1 MNGKDL
7 YRAVGQIEDELIL
20 AANEEPVKR
29 PKSPIKLWALAAAAC
44 LCLVCLG
51 GYWRLFG
58 TSIVWQEAPGVSVS
72 KSSIPEGSVPKE
84 LTAGEAE
91 SYYQIGAFPETL
103 GQGLRRTGPDT
114 VCIYTGAAGTPV
126 YDGAQLWYEGSNGAA
141 VWISLARVS
150 VPAMQAERSSRIR
163 GVPAALTVSEE
174 LPGESVYSA
183 QWERNG
189 TFVCVTGSGIGQTEF
204 IALVE
209 EFLARADRRTFLND

>member
-1 MNGKDL
+1 MSGKDL
-7 YRAVGQIEDELIL
+7 YRAVGQIGDDLIL
-20 AANEEPVKR
+20 AANEEPVKKVKA
-29 PKSPIKLWALAAAAC
+29 PLSLWALAAAAC
-44 LCLVCLG
+44 LCLVCFG

-58 TSIVWQEAPGVSVS
+58 TSIVWLEAPGVSVS
-72 KSSIPEGSVPKE
+72 KYSIPEDSVPRE

-91 SYYQIGAFPETL
+91 SYYQIGPFPETL

-114 VCIYTGAAGTPV
+114 VCIYTDAVGTPV
-126 YDGAQLWYEGSNGAA
+126 YDGTQLWYEDPNGAA
-141 VWISLARVS
+141 VWISLGRVS
-150 VPAMQAERSSRIR
+150 APEIQAERSSRIR

-189 TFVCVTGSGIGQTEF
+189 TFVCVTGSGIGQTGF

-209 EFLARADRRTFLND
+209 EFLARGR

>member
-1 MNGKDL
+1 MSGKDL
-7 YRAVGQIEDELIL
+7 YRAVGQIEDDLIL
-20 AANEEPVKR
+20 AANEEPVKKVKA
-29 PKSPIKLWALAAAAC
+29 PLSLWALAAAAC

-72 KSSIPEGSVPKE
+72 KSSIPEGSVPRE
-84 LTAGEAE
+84 LTGQEAE
-91 SYYQIGAFPETL
+91 DYYRIGAFPEDL

-114 VCIYTGAAGTPV
+114 VCIYTDVAGTPV
-126 YDGAQLWYEGSNGAA
+126 YDGAQLWYEGPNGAA

-150 VPAMQAERSSRIR
+150 APAIQAERSSRIR

-204 IALVE
+204 ITLVE
-209 EFLARADRRTFLND
+209 KLLAQGG